1 MLEGTLWRLCASSR
15 LANHRSVFH
24 SCQQFQEKDNLFS
37 KGVNVSSK
45 LSTKLQKNH
54 QNQEKTFVW
63 SICHFVISSFRH
75 FSTGLGDD

>member
-1 MLEGTLWRLCASSR
+1 MNRISRLIHNFAGGMLEGTLWRLCASSR

-45 LSTKLQKNH
+45 LSTNSGNRL
-54 QNQEKTFVW
+54 
-63 SICHFVISSFRH
+63 
-75 FSTGLGDD
+75 STTSGKKQ